1 MKVFAKTPDE
11 ILDYGWDWTSWLGGD
26 TIQAS
31 LWVVDTGLTLP
42 AQGNDG
48 VSTALWASAGV
59 LGTRYKCANRITTV
73 GGRTAARTFYIEI
86 VAERYA

>member
-11 ILDYGWDWTSWLGGD
+11 ILDYGWDWASWLGGD

-31 LWVVDTGLTLP
+31 VWVIDAGLAVP
-42 AQGNDG
+42 AQGND
-48 VSTALWASAGV
+48 SASATLWAGAGS
-59 LGTRYKCANRITTV
+59 LGARYKCANRITTA

-86 VAERYA
+86 IAERYA